1 MVIRAHTHGAYVVL
15 FAGIYLADAAS
26 FSVGRYCGV
35 FESVYREV
43 EWAVLVFTPRLDEV
57 NEILLPKHSRVSKS
71 VSVARLIFS
80 RLAQPT
86 KLRA

>member
-1 MVIRAHTHGAYVVL
+1 MVIRAHTHGASMVV
-15 FAGIYLADAAS
+15 FACIYLADGAA

-35 FESVYREV
+35 FESGYREV

-57 NEILLPKHSRVSKS
+57 NEILLPKRSRVSKS
-71 VSVARLIFS
+71 VSVAPLIFS
-80 RLAQPT
+80 KLAQPT

>member
-1 MVIRAHTHGAYVVL
+1 MVVSTHTHGASVVL
-15 FAGIYLADAAS
+15 FACIYLADGAA
-26 FSVGRYCGV
+26 FILGQHCGLL
-35 FESVYREV
+35 ESVYREV

-71 VSVARLIFS
+71 VSVASLIFS
-80 RLAQPT
+80 KLAQPK

>member
-1 MVIRAHTHGAYVVL
+1 MDVSSTTHCTAVDILAH
-15 FAGIYLADAAS
+15 IYLADVAA
-26 FSVGRYCGV
+26 FSLGECCGV
-35 FESVYREV
+35 VESDYREI

-71 VSVARLIFS
+71 VSVAPLIFS
-80 RLAQPT
+80 KLAQPT